1 METKYLVLFSNVN
14 DGMALYQA
22 MQETGM
28 PCTVSFSP
36 KKVEAVCGITVR
48 FQGADQVSA
57 VYDLA
62 QAKDIAIKEIIE
74 DEGGA

>member
-22 MQETGM
+22 MQEAEM
-28 PCTVSFSP
+28 PCSVSFSP

-48 FQGADQVSA
+48 FQGDDLVSA

-62 QAKDIAIKEIIE
+62 QAKDIVIKEMIE
-74 DEGGA
+74 DEGDA